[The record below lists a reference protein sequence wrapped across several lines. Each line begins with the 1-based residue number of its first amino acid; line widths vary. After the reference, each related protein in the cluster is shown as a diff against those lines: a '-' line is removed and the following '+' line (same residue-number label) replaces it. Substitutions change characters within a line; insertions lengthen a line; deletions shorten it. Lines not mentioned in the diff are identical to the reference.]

1 MNNDS
6 QTDWKNKYIRLLADF
21 DNHRKREVKMQ
32 ALAIDDAKQDLLEE
46 FIRILD
52 EMRLTLIHCDNSS
65 AMNGFKII
73 VSKMER
79 LLKDEGYE
87 RVSPECGDKFDPT
100 IHNAMCLIETDP
112 SLVGCIVECI
122 RDGWVK
128 NGNPLR
134 AADVKVGTEV

>member
-1 MNNDS
+1 MNNDL

-52 EMRLTLIHCDNSS
+52 EMRLTLMHCDNSS

-100 IHNAMCLIETDP
+100 IHNAMCLIETDS
-112 SLVGCIVECI
+112 SLAGRIVECI